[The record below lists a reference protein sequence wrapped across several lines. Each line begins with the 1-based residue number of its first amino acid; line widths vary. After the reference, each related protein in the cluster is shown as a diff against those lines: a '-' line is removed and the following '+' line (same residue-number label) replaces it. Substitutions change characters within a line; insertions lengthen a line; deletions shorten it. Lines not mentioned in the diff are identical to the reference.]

1 MQKRT
6 EIRFNTNPAQW
17 NVIDQ
22 WAAAESYRLQ
32 SSNASERLYQKG
44 SGFLVAPMM
53 LHLRQEAGQTVMQCW
68 ISSNLFVRLCSLFI
82 LPAEM
87 GIESGGFK
95 VVVPRKI
102 ARTAV
107 NKLLAQLQLPAIP

>member
-6 EIRFNTNPAQW
+6 EIRFNTNPTQW
-17 NVIDQ
+17 SVIDQ
-22 WAAAESYRLQ
+22 WAAAEGYKLQ
-32 SSNASERLYQKG
+32 SSSAAERTYQKG
-44 SGFLVAPMM
+44 TGFLVAPMM
-53 LHLRQEAGQTVMQCW
+53 LHLRQDGAQTVLQTW
-68 ISSNLFVRLCSLFI
+68 VRANLLVRAFALFM

-87 GIESGGFK
+87 GVESGGFRG
-95 VVVPRKI
+95 VLPRKI